1 MMNEVNSFYVENSFI
16 RRKYSDNNWIISI
29 VTKGE
34 LLKKK
39 LKASIQKHHYIVNI
53 TQATK
58 SSTMQVK
65 EI

>member
-39 LKASIQKHHYIVNI
+39 LKA
-53 TQATK
+53 
-58 SSTMQVK
+58 
-65 EI
+65 